1 MDKQNITKNEKR
13 KTENCRSKV
22 KNVWSEF
29 WNLSRH
35 NDFEFCI
42 LDFCFVGSSYM
53 KELRIFVVSLFVIL
67 SSVYGG
73 GSRAAS
79 AGELKDK
86 VDSLFIRACGWLE
99 TQRDLAEPSKE
110 ALIEMGEEAVPYLL
124 DRLDT
129 QTAREK
135 WTLIDILS
143 KIGEPAVMPLIEYL
157 KSDNKDEVKLASRIL
172 GDIKDKRAVR
182 PLAELLN
189 KEDYNIRSYGCE
201 SLGKIADTTAFAEV
215 SSCLRDSVEVVRKSA
230 AVALGKMKDS
240 RAIPHLIGGLS
251 DPHYSVR
258 MTSASALVEIGEPS
272 VEPLIELL
280 NYSQIADTL
289 AVYLAIESL
298 GKLEEKR
305 ATKPLLKKLED
316 EDWATRAFAVEALGE
331 IGDKKGIKAIKR
343 LKKKETHPFVLKK
356 IDEVLGKIEQ

>member
-1 MDKQNITKNEKR
+1 MNK
-13 KTENCRSKV
+13 
-22 KNVWSEF
+22 
-29 WNLSRH
+29 
-35 NDFEFCI
+35 
-42 LDFCFVGSSYM
+42 FVTFVISS
-53 KELRIFVVSLFVIL
+53 FVIL
-67 SSVYGG
+67 ASICCNPDRSA
-73 GSRAAS
+73 RAD
-79 AGELKDK
+79 ELKEK

-99 TQRDLAEPSKE
+99 TQRELAEPSKE

-135 WTLIDILS
+135 WILIDILS

-189 KEDYNIRSYGCE
+189 KEDYNIRSYACE
-201 SLGKIADTTAFAEV
+201 SLGKIADTAAFAEV
-215 SSCLRDSVEVVRKSA
+215 SSCLRDSVDVVRKSA

-240 RAIPHLIGGLS
+240 RAIPFLIRGLS
-251 DPHYSVR
+251 DPHFSVR

-272 VEPLIELL
+272 VGPLMELL
-280 NYSQIADTL
+280 NTSFDTT
-289 AVYLAIESL
+289 AVHLAIEAL
-298 GKLEEKR
+298 GKLKAKR
-305 ATKPLLKKLED
+305 ATKALLEKLED

-343 LKKKETHPFVLKK
+343 LKKSETHPFVLKK
-356 IDEVLGKIEQ
+356 IDEVLSEIET